1 MRHYFFFRRHI
12 QNYRFL
18 LPFVALAFGVFA
30 VQFDLTQA
38 QQPPNQSDDYRIPSN
53 VINAGGSDVSKSNV
67 YLLSDSLGEPI
78 VGYGSTDN
86 YILNSGYRQP
96 SASEF
101 LSMTCSPIAVIGT
114 VNGTGQKTG
123 SGTCVVY
130 TDAYSGYNLGWAV
143 LSGSGGVNTGS
154 LISEFNDTI
163 APFTPAVGNT
173 PETWSVPA
181 VDSEWGARV
190 RSVSSDVAA
199 EWGTDASSEKWLNI
213 STTNRTIIT
222 RTSSTLQAGSTEIIQ
237 FRSEVGSSKV
247 QPSGV
252 YQATVTFTVVGY

>member
-1 MRHYFFFRRHI
+1 MRHHFFFPWHTR
-12 QNYRFL
+12 NYHFL
-18 LPFVALAFGVFA
+18 LPFFAIVFIVLAVHL
-30 VQFDLTQA
+30 DHTQA

-67 YLLSDSLGEPI
+67 YLLSDSIGEPI

-96 SASEF
+96 SAAEF
-101 LSMTCSPIAVIGT
+101 LSMACSPMAVIGT

-123 SGTCVVY
+123 SGTCIVY
-130 TDAYSGYNLGWAV
+130 TDAYSGYNLGWAI

-163 APFTPAVGNT
+163 APFTPAVANT
-173 PETWSVPA
+173 TETWSVPVA
-181 VDSEWGARV
+181 DSEWGARV
-190 RSVSSDVAA
+190 RSVSSDAAA

-222 RTSSTLQAGSTEIIQ
+222 RASSTLQVGSTEIIQ
-237 FRSEVGSSKV
+237 FRSEVGNSKI

-252 YQATVTFTVVGY
+252 YQATVTLTVVGY